1 MRPTLLF
8 LVLFTAGSLSG
19 CASDQSLQK
28 AEKDGELLRFDLA
41 RTFVR
46 KGAYVAALPLVQ
58 KAAAEHPDNPDV
70 RTLHGTVLRERSLYP
85 QAEREY
91 LAALERAPNFAEA
104 WAGLGILYDLMG
116 RHEDA
121 LKAHRKSLE
130 LSPREASYWNNL
142 GFSYYI
148 AGEDDK
154 AIDALQRA
162 LGLDASLVVAYNNLG
177 FAYAKK
183 QDFVNARR
191 CFHAA
196 LGEVSGNLNLALAY
210 EQSGDLATASQLRS
224 EAKRHLT
231 DGEERP

>member
-1 MRPTLLF
+1 MIALF
-8 LVLFTAGSLSG
+8 AASGLFG
-19 CASDQSLQK
+19 CATDQHLQR
-28 AEKDGELLRFDLA
+28 AEQDGEMLRFDLA

-46 KGAYVAALPLVQ
+46 KGAYVAAMPLVQ
-58 KAAAEHPDNPDV
+58 KAAEEHPDNPDV

-91 LAALERAPNFAEA
+91 LAAIERAPNFAPA
-104 WAGLGILYDLMG
+104 WAGLGVLYDLMG

-121 LKAHRKSLE
+121 LKAHRKALAI
-130 LSPREASYWNNL
+130 SPRDASYWNNL

-148 AGEDDK
+148 AGDTDQ

-162 LGLDASLVVAYNNLG
+162 LGLDASMVVAYNNLG

-210 EQSGDLATASQLRS
+210 EQSGDLATAAQLRN

-231 DGEERP
+231 DGEGRP